1 MSSTINPDLVKYGS
15 RITIPYLA
23 GVTFDYSQYSGGP
36 TITDKNVFEIAMDG
50 TFTDAN
56 IPETYTITPSAFPL
70 RDAAGKTFQ
79 GHITDYVLNTMNKAA
94 FDTGNTLDI
103 TTLLYKFLK
112 VEITTGLI
120 GKAIPELITKFGSS
134 TAVAITGA
142 IVTSPAVAKF
152 TSALNSVSNIN
163 LAVTIAVGGVT

>member
-1 MSSTINPDLVKYGS
+1 L
-15 RITIPYLA
+15 
-23 GVTFDYSQYSGGP
+23 
-36 TITDKNVFEIAMDG
+36 
-50 TFTDAN
+50 
-56 IPETYTITPSAFPL
+56 
-70 RDAAGKTFQ
+70 
-79 GHITDYVLNTMNKAA
+79 NKAS

-134 TAVAITGA
+134 TAVSITGA

-152 TSALNSVSNIN
+152 TSALDSISNIN